1 MPTPLHPAPART
13 SVPRPWLPYL
23 VAAILICA
31 LVVML
36 TALALRQEAQR
47 QQERTVGQ
55 TEETT
60 QLLAHN
66 IEYIVDQADSSL
78 QSIVYLYADQLA
90 NGGIRPERLNAAMEH
105 QLGLSPHIDNL
116 RMLDAQGVLR
126 YGTGAITPTDLAQ
139 RDYFQ
144 RLRDQ
149 PAVPGRAGLVIE
161 GPILGRLTQKWAL
174 VLARRVDAPDGRF
187 AGVLYASFAIEALH
201 QLFSSLNLGQQ
212 GAVLL
217 LTADLAQ
224 VARYP
229 HPPEEGHGPAPAP
242 ASASGHAPGPGPGS
256 HSTSGT
262 LQARIQAD
270 PHAGNYVARWRLD
283 GVERISS
290 YHKIGNYPLYV
301 VTGQAPGHWLSSP
314 GPNTYLLL
322 GFGGLIVLLTLL
334 GAQRLYRLAQQRAH
348 EQSSRD
354 AEQILQATP
363 FAMLVLDLDGAVRK
377 SNQAASRLLG
387 YSADDLLGHTG
398 RQLVFSALPE
408 LLEPRILQ
416 ADPGQR
422 ELIQRE
428 LDLINRQGE
437 RVPVQV
443 TGVLIEIEGQRQA
456 ILALEDLSARR
467 QAARTVDALLK
478 LQTAILEHASYAILA
493 TDTDGVLTVFNR
505 TAEQLLGYT
514 TAEVLGRHSP
524 VLFHDTGS
532 GQPPFAALVAG
543 CDAQHVL
550 QDEIVYVRK
559 DGSRFLGSRSVSVLR
574 NEDGSTRGYLAIVAD
589 ITERRAHEK
598 ITEQTLQRLK
608 MATDVAN
615 LAIWSW
621 NFATDTVQWDE
632 RLCDWYEITPGE
644 RGRALPAAIWRARLE
659 PHDLARVEARALH
672 SQRTGEPG
680 GATFAL
686 QRSDGSVRHL
696 ETLWMV
702 ERDSSGQ
709 ATGLLGV
716 DRDVTAEKEYARGLR
731 QAKAAAD
738 AANQAKSDFLANMGH
753 EIRTP
758 MNAMLGMTALVL
770 ESELTPR
777 QREQLGTAHASAQAL
792 LRLINDI
799 LDYSQ
804 IEAGQLQLVQQPFAL
819 ADVLRKLQALFESR
833 VAEKHLAWQV
843 TLDPDLPAVLQGDG
857 ARLEQILHHLL
868 DNAIKFTDRGTIA
881 LRLSL
886 LAQTE
891 HTVTLC
897 GEVSDSGIGMSPEQL
912 ARLFTAFSQ
921 ADGSMTR
928 RYGGSG
934 LGLGLAIVQR
944 LAQLMGGE
952 VTAHSAPGQGSSFR
966 LEVTLGR
973 AQGTAPAAPT
983 HDSAA
988 PAAAATAP
996 GTLPEDTRRQL
1007 DALLAELEPL
1017 LAGNRLAARRVGE
1030 AIETLL
1036 HGTPWADGFA
1046 PAMAHMRKLQFKAA
1060 LEALHQWTTRWPNVT
1075 K

>member
-1 MPTPLHPAPART
+1 MPTPLHPAPVRT
-13 SVPRPWLPYL
+13 SAPRPWLPYL
-23 VAAILICA
+23 LGASLICA

-60 QLLAHN
+60 RLLAHN

-78 QSIVYLYADQLA
+78 QSIVYQYADQQA
-90 NGGIRPERLNAAMEH
+90 NGGIQPERLNGAMEH

-116 RMLDAQGVLR
+116 RMLDAQGMLR

-144 RLRDQ
+144 RLRNQ
-149 PAVPGRAGLVIE
+149 PAVPGHAGLVIE
-161 GPILGRLTQKWAL
+161 GPILGQLSKKWAL

-187 AGVLYASFAIEALH
+187 AGVLYASFAIETLH
-201 QLFSSLNLGQQ
+201 QLLSSLNLGPR

-224 VARYP
+224 VTRYP
-229 HPPEEGHGPAPAP
+229 HPPEEEHGPAPA
-242 ASASGHAPGPGPGS
+242 SAPGQGPGDRS
-256 HSTSGT
+256 ISGT

-290 YHKIGNYPLYV
+290 YHKIGDYPLYV

-334 GAQRLYRLAQQRAH
+334 GAQRLYRLAQQRTH

-377 SNQAASRLLG
+377 SNQAASNLLG

-416 ADPGQR
+416 AAPGQR
-422 ELIQRE
+422 ELFQRE
-428 LDLINRQGE
+428 LDLISRSGE

-543 CDAQHVL
+543 CDAQNVL
-550 QDEIVYVRK
+550 QDEIVFVRK
-559 DGSRFLGSRSVSVLR
+559 DGSRFLGSRSVSVLK

-589 ITERRAHEK
+589 ITERRAHEQL
-598 ITEQTLQRLK
+598 TAQTLQRLQ

-621 NFATDTVQWDE
+621 NFATDSVQWDE
-632 RLCDWYEITPGE
+632 RLCDWYELAPGE
-644 RGRALPAAIWRARLE
+644 RDRALPAAVWRARLA

-680 GATFAL
+680 GATFTL

-731 QAKAAAD
+731 EAKAAAD

-770 ESELTPR
+770 ESELTPS
-777 QREQLGTAHASAQAL
+777 QRERLGTAYASAQAL

-804 IEAGQLQLVQQPFAL
+804 MEAGQLQLAQQPFAL
-819 ADVLRKLQALFESR
+819 ADVLRKLQALFGPR
-833 VAEKHLAWQV
+833 VADKQLAWAV

-857 ARLEQILHHLL
+857 GRLEQILHHLL
-868 DNAIKFTDRGTIA
+868 DNAIKFTDRGTIT

-897 GEVSDSGIGMSPEQL
+897 GEVSDSGIGMPPEQL

-952 VTAHSAPGQGSSFR
+952 VTAHSSPGQGSSFR

-973 AQGTAPAAPT
+973 VQGTAPAAPASA
-983 HDSAA
+983 SAA
-988 PAAAATAP
+988 PAPAAPAP
-996 GTLPEDTRRQL
+996 GTPPADTRRQL
-1007 DALLAELEPL
+1007 DALVAELEPL
-1017 LAGNRLAARRVGE
+1017 LAGNRLAAKRAGE

-1036 HGTPWADGFA
+1036 HGTPWAEGFT

-1060 LEALHQWTTRWPNVT
+1060 LEALHQWTTHRPNVT

>member
-1 MPTPLHPAPART
+1 MR
-13 SVPRPWLPYL
+13 S
-23 VAAILICA
+23 
-31 LVVML
+31 
-36 TALALRQEAQR
+36 
-47 QQERTVGQ
+47 
-55 TEETT
+55 
-60 QLLAHN
+60 
-66 IEYIVDQADSSL
+66 
-78 QSIVYLYADQLA
+78 
-90 NGGIRPERLNAAMEH
+90 
-105 QLGLSPHIDNL
+105 
-116 RMLDAQGVLR
+116 
-126 YGTGAITPTDLAQ
+126 
-139 RDYFQ
+139 
-144 RLRDQ
+144 
-149 PAVPGRAGLVIE
+149 
-161 GPILGRLTQKWAL
+161 
-174 VLARRVDAPDGRF
+174 
-187 AGVLYASFAIEALH
+187 
-201 QLFSSLNLGQQ
+201 
-212 GAVLL
+212 
-217 LTADLAQ
+217 
-224 VARYP
+224 
-229 HPPEEGHGPAPAP
+229 
-242 ASASGHAPGPGPGS
+242 
-256 HSTSGT
+256 
-262 LQARIQAD
+262 
-270 PHAGNYVARWRLD
+270 
-283 GVERISS
+283 
-290 YHKIGNYPLYV
+290 
-301 VTGQAPGHWLSSP
+301 
-314 GPNTYLLL
+314 
-322 GFGGLIVLLTLL
+322 
-334 GAQRLYRLAQQRAH
+334 RAH
-348 EQSSRD
+348 
-354 AEQILQATP
+354 
-363 FAMLVLDLDGAVRK
+363 
-377 SNQAASRLLG
+377 
-387 YSADDLLGHTG
+387 
-398 RQLVFSALPE
+398 
-408 LLEPRILQ
+408 
-416 ADPGQR
+416 
-422 ELIQRE
+422 
-428 LDLINRQGE
+428 
-437 RVPVQV
+437 VQ
-443 TGVLIEIEGQRQA
+443 
-456 ILALEDLSARR
+456 
-467 QAARTVDALLK
+467 
-478 LQTAILEHASYAILA
+478 
-493 TDTDGVLTVFNR
+493 
-505 TAEQLLGYT
+505 
-514 TAEVLGRHSP
+514 
-524 VLFHDTGS
+524 
-532 GQPPFAALVAG
+532 
-543 CDAQHVL
+543 
-550 QDEIVYVRK
+550 
-559 DGSRFLGSRSVSVLR
+559 
-574 NEDGSTRGYLAIVAD
+574 
-589 ITERRAHEK
+589 
-598 ITEQTLQRLK
+598 
-608 MATDVAN
+608 
-615 LAIWSW
+615 
-621 NFATDTVQWDE
+621 
-632 RLCDWYEITPGE
+632 
-644 RGRALPAAIWRARLE
+644 
-659 PHDLARVEARALH
+659 
-672 SQRTGEPG
+672 
-680 GATFAL
+680 
-686 QRSDGSVRHL
+686 
-696 ETLWMV
+696 
-702 ERDSSGQ
+702 
-709 ATGLLGV
+709 
-716 DRDVTAEKEYARGLR
+716 
-731 QAKAAAD
+731 AAAD

-897 GEVSDSGIGMSPEQL
+897 GEVSDSGIGMPAEQL

-928 RYGGSG
+928 RYGGSGLG